1 MEEQQEMAAN
11 AREVVLSKLQDTLRV
26 RMEQRRKEGAGGGA
40 TGARLLSRVIDELF
54 EEWDKDGNNLIT
66 REELTRGLNKL
77 GIYLSATRE
86 LFRLADPDHSK
97 SIDPAEFRAFL
108 SDLQTLADEPELLS
122 RQAMPTVQLTSKAEE
137 REHPRVDDCG
147 LLAACAAASS
157 GGGGGGGG
165 DSRRVGEARRAA
177 SMSSVV

>member
-1 MEEQQEMAAN
+1 Q
-11 AREVVLSKLQDTLRV
+11 
-26 RMEQRRKEGAGGGA
+26 GAGAGV
-40 TGARLLSRVIDELF
+40 TGARLLSLVMDDLF
-54 EEWDKDGNNLIT
+54 KEWDKDGNKLIT
-66 REELTRGLNKL
+66 RDELTRGLNKL
-77 GIYLSATRE
+77 GIYLSAIQARE

-97 SIDPAEFRAFL
+97 SIDPAEFRTFL

-122 RQAMPTVQLTSKAEE
+122 RQAVFTLRLQRRTMAEE

-147 LLAACAAASS
+147 LLAACAAA

-165 DSRRVGEARRAA
+165 GGVRRVGETRRAA

>member
-1 MEEQQEMAAN
+1 M
-11 AREVVLSKLQDTLRV
+11 
-26 RMEQRRKEGAGGGA
+26 
-40 TGARLLSRVIDELF
+40 DELF

-77 GIYLSATRE
+77 GVYLSATQTRE

-97 SIDPAEFRAFL
+97 SIGPAEFRAFL

-122 RQAMPTVQLTSKAEE
+122 RQVTLRLQRRAIAEE

-147 LLAACAAASS
+147 LLAACAAAD

-165 DSRRVGEARRAA
+165 GVARRVGETRRAA

>member
-1 MEEQQEMAAN
+1 M
-11 AREVVLSKLQDTLRV
+11 
-26 RMEQRRKEGAGGGA
+26 
-40 TGARLLSRVIDELF
+40 DELF
-54 EEWDKDGNNLIT
+54 EEWDKDGNKLIS

-77 GIYLSATRE
+77 GVYLSATQARE

-122 RQAMPTVQLTSKAEE
+122 RQAMLTVRLTSKVTLRLQRRAIAEE

-147 LLAACAAASS
+147 LLAACAAA

-165 DSRRVGEARRAA
+165 GGGVSRRVGETRRAA

>member
-1 MEEQQEMAAN
+1 
-11 AREVVLSKLQDTLRV
+11 
-26 RMEQRRKEGAGGGA
+26 GAGAGA
-40 TGARLLSRVIDELF
+40 TGARLLSLVMDEVF

-77 GIYLSATRE
+77 GVYLSATQTRE

-122 RQAMPTVQLTSKAEE
+122 RQAMLTVQINSKVTLRLQRRAIAEE

-147 LLAACAAASS
+147 LLAACAAADS
-157 GGGGGGGG
+157 GGGGGGVA
-165 DSRRVGEARRAA
+165 RRVGETRRAA